1 MQAADKH
8 MEWEL
13 IARYLSG
20 EATPEEQQQVDANV
34 LSDPIVAQQ
43 VNDARQCWDLSG
55 DALMCENIDTEA
67 ALHRVMTQVNLPQPA
82 VNNAPVQQFKISR
95 VVLMHKPWVISMAA
109 AVMLLLGW
117 AAMQL
122 WLGDDKTITFTQTIA
137 MNQPIDNIV
146 LSDGSNVS
154 INGGT
159 KLTYPQDF
167 EGDQR
172 NVTLA
177 GEAYFKVAANKE
189 KPFVIDAGDIQVT
202 VVGTAFN
209 VKAYP
214 DDERLVVVVDEGIVD
229 VTGSNGVVRVT
240 PGYQAIFDKKSGRLE
255 KMLNQN
261 DNYLSWK
268 TGKLTFKEMQLNQV
282 VETLEEIYRI
292 NVTVAH
298 DNINARR
305 FTATFQ
311 DASSEEVIQV
321 ICRTLGLSYTQ
332 TTEGFLLSANE

>member
-20 EATPEEQQQVDANV
+20 EATPEEQQQVDAIV
-34 LSDPIVAQQ
+34 MSDPMVAQQ

-55 DALMCENIDTEA
+55 DALLCENIDTEA
-67 ALHRVMTQVNLPQPA
+67 ALHRVMTQIDLPRPA
-82 VNNAPVQQFKISR
+82 VINAPKHPSQLSR
-95 VVLMHKPWVISMAA
+95 VIQMHKPWVVSMAA
-109 AVMLLLGW
+109 AMMLLLGW
-117 AAMQL
+117 TVMQQ
-122 WLGDDKTITFTQTIA
+122 WFGADKQIILTQTIA
-137 MNQPIDNIV
+137 MNQPIDNIL
-146 LSDGSNVS
+146 LSDGSNVA

-159 KLTYPQDF
+159 RLSYPETF
-167 EGDQR
+167 AGEQR
-172 NVTLA
+172 NVKLD

-189 KPFVIDAGDIQVT
+189 KPFVIDAGDIHVT

-229 VTGSNGVVRVT
+229 VTGNNGVVRVT
-240 PGYQAIFDKKSGRLE
+240 PGYQAIFDKTTGRLE

-261 DNYLSWK
+261 VNYLSWK
-268 TGKLTFKEMQLNQV
+268 TGELTFKEMQMSEVL
-282 VETLEEIYRI
+282 ETIEQTYRI
-292 NVTVAH
+292 NVEVAH
-298 DNINARR
+298 DDINARR

-311 DASSEEVIQV
+311 NATSEEVIQV
-321 ICRTLGLSYTQ
+321 ICRTFGLTYSQ
-332 TTEGFLLSANE
+332 TADGFLLLANK